1 MVNPSAKPR
10 GLLLAIY
17 GPSGVGKTTI
27 TRELERR
34 LDGVFSVSATTRP
47 QAPGEVDGR
56 DYHFLTER
64 QFEEMVDRGAFLEH
78 AQVYSKHRYG
88 TPREPVDRHLAQGRL
103 VLLDIDVQGAIL
115 VRQTMPEALMFFILP
130 PNDEDLLLR
139 LRHRGREAE
148 AAIRHRFNEA
158 KHEIELGMRSGVY
171 DAQIVNDDLPRAI
184 DEVCRL
190 VQQRRATEKS

>member
-1 MVNPSAKPR
+1 MACKSNKPR
-10 GLLLAIY
+10 GLLLAIS

-64 QFEEMVDRGAFLEH
+64 QFEDMVDRGAFLEH
-78 AQVYSKHRYG
+78 AQVYAKHRYG
-88 TPREPVDRHLAQGRL
+88 TPREPVERHLAQGRL

>member
-1 MVNPSAKPR
+1 MASKSNKPR
-10 GLLLAIY
+10 GLLLAIS

-34 LDGVFSVSATTRP
+34 LDGVFSVSATTRSR
-47 QAPGEVDGR
+47 APGEVDGR

-64 QFEEMVDRGAFLEH
+64 QFEDMVDRGAFLEH

-130 PNDEDLLLR
+130 PSDEELLLR
-139 LRHRGREAE
+139 LRQRGREAE
-148 AAIRHRFNEA
+148 AAIRRRFNEA
-158 KHEIELGMRSGVY
+158 KHEIELGMHSGVY

-190 VQQRRATEKS
+190 VQQRRATEES

>member
-1 MVNPSAKPR
+1 MACKSNKPR
-10 GLLLAIY
+10 GLLLAIS

-47 QAPGEVDGR
+47 SAPGEVDGR

-64 QFEEMVDRGAFLEH
+64 RFEDMVDRGAFLEH

-88 TPREPVDRHLAQGRL
+88 TPREPVERHLAQGRL

-115 VRQTMPEALMFFILP
+115 VRQTMSEALMCFILP
-130 PNDEDLLLR
+130 PNDEELLQR
-139 LRHRGREAE
+139 LRQRGREAE
-148 AAIRHRFNEA
+148 AAIRRRFNEA

-171 DAQIVNDDLPRAI
+171 DAQIVNDDLPQAI

-190 VQQRRATEKS
+190 VQQRRATEES

>member
-1 MVNPSAKPR
+1 MACKSNKPP
-10 GLLLAIY
+10 GLLLAIS

-47 QAPGEVDGR
+47 RAPGEVDGR

-88 TPREPVDRHLAQGRL
+88 TPREPVDRHLAHGRL

-115 VRQTMPEALMFFILP
+115 VRKTMSEALMFFILP
-130 PNDEDLLLR
+130 PSDEELLLR
-139 LRHRGREAE
+139 LRHRGRESE
-148 AAIRHRFNEA
+148 AAIRRRFDEA
-158 KHEIELGMRSGVY
+158 KHEIELGMHCGVY
-171 DAQIVNDDLPRAI
+171 DAQIVNDDLPQAI

-190 VQQRRATEKS
+190 VQQRRATEES

>member
-1 MVNPSAKPR
+1 MMNESAKPG
-10 GLLLAIY
+10 GLLLAIS

-47 QAPGEVDGR
+47 RAPGEVDGR
-56 DYHFLTER
+56 DYHFLTEQ
-64 QFEEMVDRGAFLEH
+64 QFEDMVDRGAFLEH

-88 TPREPVDRHLAQGRL
+88 TPREPVERHLAQGRL

-115 VRQTMPEALMFFILP
+115 VRQTMSEALMFFILP
-130 PNDEDLLLR
+130 PSDEELLLR
-139 LRHRGREAE
+139 LRQRGREAE
-148 AAIRHRFNEA
+148 AAIRRRFNEA
-158 KHEIELGMRSGVY
+158 KHEIELGMRCGVY

-190 VQQRRATEKS
+190 VQQRRATEES